1 MSMDRHQEAKVHF
14 RGLCLVEALGES
26 SHSDP
31 QSKSTCHD
39 GALTDI
45 QLSIMKSKGQYKM

>member
-45 QLSIMKSKGQYKM
+45 QLSIMKSKDQ